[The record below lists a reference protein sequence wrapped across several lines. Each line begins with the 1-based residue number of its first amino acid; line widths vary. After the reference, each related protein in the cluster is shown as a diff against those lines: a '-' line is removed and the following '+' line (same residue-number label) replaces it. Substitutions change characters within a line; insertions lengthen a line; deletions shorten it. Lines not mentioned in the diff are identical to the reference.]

1 MANKPEDPQEPVQG
15 NKPEAQPARIINP
28 TRVQL
33 SRYEREARTRRIVV
47 IGAAAVAALT
57 LALIIAAVV
66 QLRVVEPNRT
76 VATVGGQPI
85 SVIDL
90 QKRMRFDQNQVERR
104 YTELAQQ
111 VSTLQQQGGDPSQ
124 NFLLQFY
131 QQQLQQLGQQ
141 ASAEGI
147 AQQSLSSMVT
157 DKLVRQEAAKRGLTV
172 SANEVQ
178 EAIEKNY
185 GYFRVT
191 LTPFPTDTPLPT
203 PTATLE
209 PTATSTNTPTPVPT
223 STSTNTPTATATKTN
238 TPVPTLTASPTI
250 SGAVVLSGTAAVS
263 VTATTTPTTAP
274 TATSA
279 PTSTPT
285 TAPSATP
292 TTAATATATPTV
304 PATPTAV
311 LPTVVIPSSTPRLQP
326 TTIPKGDFDFQFSRS
341 IEGLAPTGFV
351 EADFRAL
358 VEGSLYQEKLREAF
372 AKEVKTDA
380 PHYQFNY
387 IRYTLMD
394 EAKKG
399 EAEFAGGAIT
409 FDALISKTNAITQPA
424 PIGFGGNV
432 GEWTS
437 ASNVETQYGKEVL
450 AALES
455 GALSK
460 PTSLIST
467 TNGIYLLVPLAR
479 ETRALSES
487 ELSQAK
493 QKAYT
498 DWLDAAENDA
508 NIVKREIDATT
519 LIPQTVR
526 DRAAQFAA
534 LTGQQ

>member
-1 MANKPEDPQEPVQG
+1 MANKPEETEG
-15 NKPEAQPARIINP
+15 NKPEHKPERIINP

-47 IGAAAVAALT
+47 IGAAIVAALT
-57 LALIIAAVV
+57 LALIVAAVV

-76 VATVGGQPI
+76 VASVGGQAI
-85 SVIDL
+85 ALSDV
-90 QKRMRFDQNQVERR
+90 QKRMKFEQVQVQQR
-104 YTELAQQ
+104 YSQLAQQ

-131 QQQLQQLGQQ
+131 QQQLQQISQQ

-147 AQQSLSSMVT
+147 AQQALTSMIN
-157 DKLVRQEAAKRGLTV
+157 DKLVRQEAVKRGITV
-172 SANEVQ
+172 SADEVQ
-178 EAIEKNY
+178 ESVEKNY
-185 GYFRVT
+185 GFYRVT

-209 PTATSTNTPTPVPT
+209 PTATSTHTPTPLPT
-223 STSTNTPTATATKTN
+223 STSTHTPAPTATLTNTPSPTLAPSATVSGSVALSGTAPVSVTMTPSVTVAATATSAPTATSVAATATKAPTATPTATATT
-238 TPVPTLTASPTI
+238 
-250 SGAVVLSGTAAVS
+250 
-263 VTATTTPTTAP
+263 TATVPVTPTQ
-274 TATSA
+274 
-279 PTSTPT
+279 
-285 TAPSATP
+285 
-292 TTAATATATPTV
+292 
-304 PATPTAV
+304 V
-311 LPTVVIPSSTPRLQP
+311 LPTVVVPSSTPRQQP
-326 TTIPKGDFDFQFSRS
+326 TTIAKGDFDFQFSRS
-341 IEGLAPTGFV
+341 IEGLAPTGFT
-351 EADFRAL
+351 EADFRNL
-358 VEGSLYQEKLREAF
+358 VEGSLFQEKLREAF

-380 PHYQFNY
+380 PHYQFDY

-399 EAEFAGGAIT
+399 EAEFTGGTIK
-409 FDALISKTNAITQPA
+409 FDALISKTNAITQPT

-432 GEWTS
+432 SEWTS
-437 ASNVETQYGKEVL
+437 ASNVESQYGKEVL

-455 GALSK
+455 GALNK

-498 DWLDAAENDA
+498 DWLTKAQEDA
-508 NIVKREIDATT
+508 NVVKREIDPTT
-519 LIPQTVR
+519 IIPQTVR
-526 DRAAQFAA
+526 DEATRFAA

>member
-1 MANKPEDPQEPVQG
+1 MANKPEETEG
-15 NKPEAQPARIINP
+15 NKPEHKPERIINP

-47 IGAAAVAALT
+47 IGAAIVAALT

-76 VATVGGQPI
+76 VASVGGETI
-85 SVIDL
+85 ALNDV
-90 QKRMRFDQNQVERR
+90 QKRMKFEQTQVQQR
-104 YTELAQQ
+104 YSQLAQQ

-147 AQQSLSSMVT
+147 AQQALTSMIN
-157 DKLVRQEAAKRGLTV
+157 DKLVRQEAVKRGITV
-172 SANEVQ
+172 SADEVQ
-178 EAIEKNY
+178 ESVEKNY
-185 GYFRVT
+185 GFYRVT

-209 PTATSTNTPTPVPT
+209 PTATSTHTPTPLPT
-223 STSTNTPTATATKTN
+223 ATSTNTPAPTATQTN
-238 TPVPTLTASPTI
+238 TPSPTLAPSATV
-250 SGAVVLSGTAAVS
+250 SGSVVLSGTAAA
-263 VTATTTPTTAP
+263 TATTAP
-274 TATSA
+274 
-279 PTSTPT
+279 
-285 TAPSATP
+285 
-292 TTAATATATPTV
+292 ATATATPT
-304 PATPTAV
+304 ATNTPTKTPSTTPTVAATATTTPTMPV
-311 LPTVVIPSSTPRLQP
+311 TPTQALPTVVEPSSTPRLQP
-326 TTIPKGDFDFQFSRS
+326 TTIAKGDFDFQFSRA
-341 IEGLAPTGFV
+341 IEGLAPTGLV
-351 EADFRAL
+351 EADFRNL

-372 AKEVKTDA
+372 SKEVKTDA
-380 PHYQFNY
+380 PHYQFDY

-399 EAEFAGGAIT
+399 EAEFASGAIK

-432 GEWTS
+432 SEWTS
-437 ASNVETQYGKEVL
+437 ASNVEIQYGKEVL

-455 GALSK
+455 GTLSK

-498 DWLDAAENDA
+498 DWLTKVQEDA
-508 NIVKREIDATT
+508 NIVKREIDPTT
-519 LIPQTVR
+519 IIPQTVR
-526 DRAAQFAA
+526 DEATRFAS